1 MFVTKKQR
9 ATLAVERLKNRYP
22 DAICSL
28 DYEQGDAFRLL
39 VATRLS
45 AQCTDAR
52 VNMVTPA
59 LFARFPDAASLSAAV
74 AEDVEPYI
82 RSCGLYKTKAR
93 DLVAMAGELMV
104 RYNGQVPSTIEE
116 LTSLPGVG
124 RKTANLVC
132 GDIFHTP
139 GVVVA
144 DTHCIRIS
152 NRLGLCDSKDPRKV
166 EDQLRALLPPHESND
181 FCHRLVLF
189 GRDVC
194 DARSPRCEQCPL
206 ADCCPYYATL
216 TKPVSAARR
225 SGKKGSPSN

>member
-1 MFVTKKQR
+1 MTKKVR
-9 ATLAVERLKNRYP
+9 ALQAVERLALLYP
-22 DAICSL
+22 DAVCSL
-28 DYEQGDAFRLL
+28 DYEQQNAFHLL

-52 VNMVTPA
+52 VNLVTPA
-59 LFARFPDAASLSAAV
+59 LFERFPDPSAFAAATP
-74 AEDVEPYI
+74 EEVEPYI

-93 DLVAMAGELMV
+93 DLVAMAQMLMDTYGGE
-104 RYNGQVPSTIEE
+104 VPGTIEQ
-116 LTSLPGVG
+116 LTALPGVG

-166 EDQLRALLPPHESND
+166 EDQLRRLLPPEESNA

-194 DARSPRCEQCPL
+194 DARSPRCEDCPL
-206 ADCCPYYATL
+206 GDIC
-216 TKPVSAARR
+216 KQR
-225 SGKKGSPSN
+225 SK